1 MTSLIRVT
9 FEQQELPFAGEFRI
23 ARGAKTSAKVIV
35 VTLND
40 GEYKGVAESVPYGR
54 YNESLESVGKQIS
67 MLGDTFSDSQSLKQ
81 SIDSLPA
88 GSAKNALDCAWYD
101 YIAKKSG
108 VSVQSQLELPQ
119 NQQVICAQTLSL
131 DTAENMAK
139 AVADLGQPPLIK
151 VKLDNQDILAKIQ
164 AISAAAPNSRFI
176 VDANEGWSIEDL
188 KTNAEMLAKLNVV
201 LIEQPLPADKDDDLI
216 GYDCPITLCA
226 DESCHT
232 SDKLFLLKEKYQA
245 INIKLDKTGG
255 LTEAL
260 NLAKNAKAQ
269 GFEIMIGCMVGSSL
283 AMAPAYLLHPF
294 AGYIDLDG
302 PIFLKEDRANGF
314 TFNNGQ
320 MSALDTN
327 LWG

>member
-1 MTSLIRVT
+1 MTSLISVT

-40 GEYKGVAESVPYGR
+40 GKYKGVAESVPYGR

-67 MLGDTFSDSQSLKQ
+67 MLGDAFSDSQSLKQ

-88 GSAKNALDCAWYD
+88 GSARNALDCAWYD

-151 VKLDNQDILAKIQ
+151 VKLDNQDIQAKMQ

-302 PIFLKEDRANGF
+302 PIFLKEDRAYGF
-314 TFNNGQ
+314 TFNNGE
-320 MSALDTN
+320 MSVLDTN